1 MSRSIVLFNT
11 IIDHLN
17 KKIVASHVFPSCEG
31 YSRLN
36 TSVPLDVLQEKMR
49 ILKDRYAGPFT
60 SSGFNGQNMIF
71 KGRWLGRLELI
82 KYYKKTDSSKAY
94 PTTTFCDSSIKNRF
108 GTSSNWGEYSLI
120 AMDQVEDKWNESYKP
135 DVFEDSLDTV
145 EYTQVVISLPR
156 LLLICMKE

>member
-1 MSRSIVLFNT
+1 MN
-11 IIDHLN
+11 HLN